1 MDNININQPGI
12 VGSTNAT
19 LIGNLVL
26 NQPIPNFS
34 RDVIQSFDKM
44 KQISDDEKA
53 REYINYGHI
62 CLCLED
68 FKYYVYTYNEIDQ
81 TPYYDE
87 NTGYFKLLNI
97 HEVDIELQQAESDHV
112 SKILQNLQNSDI
124 YYKILI
130 KYRLVDSNGK
140 EIAILNQYLY
150 TYYQSDVEEEN
161 STLELENLKINYI
174 NYNFSKYWQVID
186 GSMVSTNPSINFTDL
201 SSDKTNTF
209 YFDYITNETTNSSN
223 DYLVQ
228 TSIES

>member
-34 RDVIQSFDKM
+34 RDVIQSFDEM
-44 KQISDDEKA
+44 RQISGNDEAKT
-53 REYINYGHI
+53 YINYGHI

-68 FKYYVYTYNEIDQ
+68 FKYYVYTYNAEDQ
-81 TPYYDE
+81 IPYYDE

-97 HEVDIELQQAESDHV
+97 HEVDIELQQAEPDHV
-112 SKILQNLQNSDI
+112 SKILQNLQNNDI

-130 KYRLVDSNGK
+130 IYRLVDSDSNK

-150 TYYQSDVEEEN
+150 TYYQSDIEN
-161 STLELENLKINYI
+161 SILNLENLKINYI
-174 NYNFSKYWQVID
+174 NYNFSNYHQVID
-186 GSMVSTNPSINFTDL
+186 GNEMSITNPSIDFSDL

-209 YFDYITNETTNSSN
+209 YFDYITNEDAKPSN